1 MSDVK
6 INKAESDL
14 AFQVNDARESKT
26 PLRIEGGGTKLDIGR
41 PIQSARAIF
50 TTPLNGITLYE
61 PSEMVISA
69 LAGTPLRDVENTLAE
84 KGQMLPFEPSD
95 YRALLGKA
103 GEPTIGGITAANISG
118 SRRISVGACRDSLIG
133 IRMLNGR
140 GEMIK
145 SGGRVMKNVT
155 GLDLAKLACGA
166 WGTLGILTE
175 TTFKILPKPETM
187 TTLVFYGLDDTR
199 AIEAMSLAM
208 TSPFDITGA
217 AHIPQ
222 GVERVAMTLLRLE
235 GFHPSV
241 EYRATQLKTLLQKFG
256 PADRHDPDASSALW
270 RRIRNAEA
278 FVEPREDAIWRISIA
293 PSKSVPFLQRLAM
306 VLSFRHVFDW
316 GGGLIYLQCAT
327 GDDAGALQIRNEL
340 RGTGGHATLL
350 RAPQTVRAAVD
361 VFEPEHPAIRKLS
374 DDVRA
379 SFDPARI
386 FNPGLMTTGV

>member
-1 MSDVK
+1 MNAK
-6 INKAESDL
+6 IISRAESDL
-14 AFQVNDARESKT
+14 AFQVNEARETKT

-41 PIQSARAIF
+41 PIQSARVIF
-50 TTPLNGITLYE
+50 TTPLNGITLHE
-61 PSEMVISA
+61 PSEMVLSA
-69 LAGTPLRDVENTLAE
+69 LSGTPLRDIENALTE

-95 YRALLGKA
+95 YRALLGKH

-175 TTFKILPKPETM
+175 TTFKVLPKPET
-187 TTLVFYGLDDTR
+187 TATLILYGLDDSR
-199 AIEAMSLAM
+199 AVEAMSLAI

-217 AHIPQ
+217 AHMPK
-222 GVERVAMTLLRLE
+222 GLERVAATLIRLE
-235 GFHPSV
+235 GFKASV
-241 EYRATQLKTLLQKFG
+241 DYRIQQLKTALQKFG
-256 PADRHDPDASSALW
+256 TIETLDQESSSAIW
-270 RRIRNAEA
+270 RKIRNAEA
-278 FVEPREDAIWRISIA
+278 LIEPREDAVWRISIA
-293 PSKSVPFLQRLAM
+293 PSKAVQFLQRLA
-306 VLSFRHVFDW
+306 VALTFKHFFDW

-327 GDDAGALQIRNEL
+327 GDDAGSLAIRSEL

-350 RAPQTVRAAVD
+350 RAPASIRSVVD
-361 VFEPEHPAIRKLS
+361 VFEPQHPAIRKLS
-374 DDVRA
+374 DDVRL
-379 SFDPARI
+379 SFDPAQI
-386 FNPGLMTTGV
+386 FNPGLMATGN

>member
-1 MSDVK
+1 MTAAITSR
-6 INKAESDL
+6 AESDL
-14 AFQVNDARESKT
+14 AFQVNEARETKT

-41 PIQSARAIF
+41 PIQSARVIF
-50 TTPLNGITLYE
+50 TTPLNGITLHE
-61 PSEMVISA
+61 PAEMVLSA
-69 LAGTPLRDVENTLAE
+69 LAGTPLRDIENALAE

-95 YRALLGKA
+95 YRALLGKH

-175 TTFKILPKPETM
+175 TTFKVLPKPETA
-187 TTLVFYGLDDTR
+187 TTLVVYGLDDAR
-199 AIEAMSLAM
+199 AVEAMSLAI

-217 AHIPQ
+217 AHMPK
-222 GVERVAMTLLRLE
+222 GLERVAATLIRIE
-235 GFHPSV
+235 GFKASV
-241 EYRATQLKTLLQKFG
+241 DYRIQQLKTLLQKFG
-256 PADRHDPDASSALW
+256 TIETLDQDASASLW
-270 RRIRNAEA
+270 QKIRNVEPL
-278 FVEPREDAIWRISIA
+278 VEPREDAVWRISIA
-293 PSKSVPFLQRLAM
+293 PSKAVPFLQRLAIA
-306 VLSFRHVFDW
+306 LTFKHFFDW
-316 GGGLIYLQCAT
+316 GGGLVYLQCAT
-327 GDDAGALQIRNEL
+327 SDDAGSLAIRSEL

-350 RAPQTVRAAVD
+350 RAPVSIRSAVD
-361 VFEPEHPAIRKLS
+361 VFEPQHPAIRKLS
-374 DDVRA
+374 DDVRH

-386 FNPGLMTTGV
+386 FNPGLMATGD

>member
-1 MSDVK
+1 MS
-6 INKAESDL
+6 KAESDL
-14 AFQVNDARESKT
+14 AFQVNEARTSKT
-26 PLRIEGGGTKLDIGR
+26 PLRIEGGGTKLDVGR

-69 LAGTPLRDVENTLAE
+69 LGGTPLRDVENTLAE

-95 YRALLGKA
+95 YRSLLGKT

-175 TTFKILPKPETM
+175 TTFKILPKPETT
-187 TTLVFYGLDDTR
+187 TTLIIYGLDDAR
-199 AIEAMSLAM
+199 AVEAMSLAI
-208 TSPFDITGA
+208 TSPFDITAA
-217 AHIPQ
+217 AHMPK
-222 GVERVAMTLLRLE
+222 GLERVAATLIRLE
-235 GFHPSV
+235 GFKASV
-241 EYRATQLKTLLQKFG
+241 DYRIQQLKGLLQKFG
-256 PADRHDPDASSALW
+256 TIETLDEDASASLW
-270 RRIRNAEA
+270 RKIRN
-278 FVEPREDAIWRISIA
+278 VEPLVEPVDDAVWRISIA

-306 VLSFRHVFDW
+306 ILPFRHFLDW

-327 GDDAGALQIRNEL
+327 SDDAGTLAIRNEL

-350 RAPQTVRAAVD
+350 RAPQTIRAAVD

-386 FNPGLMTTGV
+386 FNPGLMTTGA

>member
-1 MSDVK
+1 MSEM
-6 INKAESDL
+6 NMSKAESDL
-14 AFQVNDARESKT
+14 AFQVNEARESKT
-26 PLRIEGGGTKLDIGR
+26 PLRIEGGGTKLDVGR

-61 PSEMVISA
+61 PAEMVISA
-69 LAGTPLRDVENTLAE
+69 LAGTPLRDVEHALSE

-95 YRALLGKA
+95 YRALLAKD

-175 TTFKILPKPETM
+175 TTFKVLPKPETIV
-187 TTLVFYGLDDTR
+187 TLILYGLDDAR
-199 AIEAMSLAM
+199 AVEAMSLAV
-208 TSPFDITGA
+208 TSPFDVTGA
-217 AHIPQ
+217 AHMPK
-222 GVERVAMTLLRLE
+222 GLERVAATLIRLE
-235 GFHPSV
+235 GFKASV
-241 EYRATQLKTLLQKFG
+241 DYRIAQLKTLLQKFG
-256 PADRHDPDASSALW
+256 SSEILDQEASTAVW
-270 RRIRNAEA
+270 RKIRNVEA
-278 FVEPREDAIWRISIA
+278 LVVPRDDAVWRISIA
-293 PSKSVPFLQRLAM
+293 PSKSIAFLQRLAM
-306 VLSFRHVFDW
+306 VQSFRHFFDW
-316 GGGLIYLQCAT
+316 GGGLIYVQCPT
-327 GDDAGALQIRNEL
+327 EEDAGAFTIRNEL

-350 RAPQTVRAAVD
+350 RAPPEIRTAVD

-374 DDVRA
+374 DEVRA
-379 SFDPARI
+379 TFDPARI